1 MLGIN
6 GGSMKQNHVECHL
19 LKLFHGGY
27 LEETPFSVYVLGNC
41 SEGMVSLGQ
50 RDKRRA
56 SVACALNL
64 CLALGPRRKLHKAI
78 TLQVNLM

>member
-27 LEETPFSVYVLGNC
+27 LEETPFSVYVLGIVVKVWFHWGKGTK
-41 SEGMVSLGQ
+41 EEL
-50 RDKRRA
+50 
-56 SVACALNL
+56 L
-64 CLALGPRRKLHKAI
+64 LH
-78 TLQVNLM
+78 VC